1 MGRADRRLTKG
12 RQSAVVVPEHRPA
25 ERLHLVGLAVLCMKI
40 AVVPLVFDPSGDVPF
55 VLPRTL
61 LSHGLTYVLVGV
73 LLALFMARGWSFLV
87 RSWVHLLVLAF
98 FGVSALATVFA
109 LNPVVALFGTHVR
122 MLGLT
127 TIADGVVT
135 YFAVVHL
142 VRGRRELIAL
152 VSSLFGAS
160 LMMLAYEAIQLLG
173 KDPFTWTANTLQRP
187 FSTLGQAT
195 TLGEFLTILS
205 MGGLALGLLTVAMPA
220 WLRAGLVAY
229 SGLLLFAA
237 GLTGTRAAALGVA
250 AAAGTFVI
258 VIWTKH
264 PSRRA
269 RLFALVSGLGGAAV
283 LTILLLATPLG
294 SRLTSIFDAPNITG
308 TQEAVVGQLEP
319 STATRLA
326 IYNIALRMVSERPVL
341 GFGPDNF
348 AVALPA
354 FRPAAAPSD
363 VRQSVV
369 TSTHSWV
376 AAIATSSGVLGLA
389 LFLAI
394 IGGVAVALFRSEYN
408 SLGVAALVMV
418 VAYLAAGAVTINALE
433 TDTLFWLGI
442 AALVGASVPV
452 PAPSG
457 ADATTSARRRRPAA
471 SKSALGPVAP
481 WVLVAVAIAT
491 TTTIFAALDA
501 SRSAKNSVSARSP
514 ATVASAIDLATR
526 ATRLDPNR
534 AEYWEQLA
542 LAFVVAGRWSDASVA
557 FQKGATLAPYDI
569 RYLTD
574 DIQVQFALVNGGDGR
589 ALDRAAQ
596 LADQAVRLDPNN
608 PNGHVNRAV
617 VAFQRRDL
625 AGAVESIDR
634 ALILDPNSINSQLV
648 DVAPRIY
655 VAATQADVAA
665 GRIDDAIVRAQ
676 HGIALLGASTASV
689 PLRLELARALVRG
702 GRAREALDVLDAS
715 LAIMPS
721 DQSLLQLKAEILRT
735 Q

>member
-1 MGRADRRLTKG
+1 MSRATRRLTKG
-12 RQSAVVVPEHRPA
+12 RQSAVVVPARGA
-25 ERLHLVGLAVLCMKI
+25 ASRLQVVGLAVLCMKL
-40 AVVPLVFDPSGDVPF
+40 AVVPLVFDPSADVPF

-73 LLALFMARGWSFLV
+73 LLALFVARGSLFLV
-87 RSWVHLLVLAF
+87 RSWVHVLVLAF

-109 LNPVVALFGTHVR
+109 LNPIVALFGTHVR

-127 TIADGVVT
+127 TVADGVVT

-142 VRGRRELIAL
+142 VRQRRAVVAL
-152 VSSLFGAS
+152 VLCLCGAS
-160 LMMLAYEAIQLLG
+160 LIMLAYEAIQLLG
-173 KDPFTWTANTLQRP
+173 KDPFTWANTSQRP

-205 MGGLALGLLTVAMPA
+205 MGGFALGLLTAVLPA
-220 WLRAGLVAY
+220 RLRAGLIAY
-229 SGLLLFAA
+229 SGLLLLAA

-269 RLFALVSGLGGAAV
+269 RQLGLISGLGAAAL
-283 LTILLLATPLG
+283 LTMLLLATPLG
-294 SRLTSIFDAPNITG
+294 SRLTSIFDSPNITG
-308 TQEAVVGQLEP
+308 TQDAVVGQLEP

-326 IYNIALRMVSERPVL
+326 IYEIALRMVAERPVL
-341 GFGPDNF
+341 GYGPDNF

-354 FRPAAAPSD
+354 LRPEAAPPD

-369 TSTHSWV
+369 TSTHSWI

-389 LFLAI
+389 VFLAI
-394 IGGVAVALFRSEYN
+394 IGSAARVLLRSEYS

-418 VAYLAAGAVTINALE
+418 AAYLAAGAVTINALE
-433 TDTLFWLGI
+433 TDTLFWLGTAGI
-442 AALVGASVPV
+442 VATSVRQPLND
-452 PAPSG
+452 AN
-457 ADATTSARRRRPAA
+457 ATTNARRRRPAA
-471 SKSALGPVAP
+471 SRSPLGAIVPWLMVVA
-481 WVLVAVAIAT
+481 AIAVT
-491 TTTIFAALDA
+491 PTTIAALDA
-501 SRSAKNSVSARSP
+501 SRSAKNSISARAP

-526 ATRLDPNR
+526 ATHLDPNR
-534 AEYWEQLA
+534 AEYWQQLA

-557 FQKGATLAPYDI
+557 FQKGAALAPYDI

-574 DIQVQFALVNGGDGR
+574 DIQVQLVLVNGGDGK

-608 PNGHVNRAV
+608 PYGYVNKAV

-634 ALILDPNSINSQLV
+634 ALVLDPNSINSQLT

-655 VAATQADVAA
+655 LAATQSDVAA
-665 GRIDDAIVRAQ
+665 GRINDAIVAAE
-676 HGIALLGASTASV
+676 HGIAVLGSSAGSV
-689 PLRLELARALVRG
+689 PLRLELARALVRN
-702 GRAREALDVLDAS
+702 GRSQEAVDVINAA
-715 LAIMPS
+715 LALAPA
-721 DQSLLQLKAEILRT
+721 DPSLLQLKQEILRT

>member
-1 MGRADRRLTKG
+1 VAPARGAASRL
-12 RQSAVVVPEHRPA
+12 QI
-25 ERLHLVGLAVLCMKI
+25 VGLVALCIKLG
-40 AVVPLVFDPSGDVPF
+40 AVPLVFDPSADVPF

-61 LSHGLTYVLVGV
+61 LSHGLTYVLVAV
-73 LLALFMARGWSFLV
+73 LLALFVARGSSFLV
-87 RSWVHLLVLAF
+87 LSWVHVPVLAF
-98 FGVSALATVFA
+98 FAVSALATFLA
-109 LNPVVALFGTHVR
+109 LNPIVALFGTHVR

-142 VRGRRELIAL
+142 VRQRRDVVAL
-152 VSSLFGAS
+152 VLCIFGAS
-160 LMMLAYEAIQLLG
+160 LVMLTYEAIQLLG
-173 KDPFTWTANTLQRP
+173 KDPFTWTANTSQRP

-205 MGGLALGLLTVAMPA
+205 MGGLALGLLTVAMPM

-237 GLTGTRAAALGVA
+237 GLTGTRAVALGVA
-250 AAAGTFVI
+250 AAAGTLFI

-269 RLFALVSGLGGAAV
+269 RLLGLISGLGGAAV
-283 LTILLLATPLG
+283 LTIVLLATPLG
-294 SRLTSIFDAPNITG
+294 SRLTSILDTPNVTG
-308 TQEAVVGQLEP
+308 TQDAVVGQLEP

-326 IYNIALRMVSERPVL
+326 IYDIALRMVSERPVL

-354 FRPAAAPSD
+354 FRPAAPPPD

-369 TSTHSWV
+369 TSTHSWI

-389 LFLAI
+389 LFLAVI
-394 IGGVAVALFRSEYN
+394 VGAALVLFRSEYT

-418 VAYLAAGAVTINALE
+418 GAYLAAGAVTVNALE
-433 TDTLFWLGI
+433 TDTLFWLGT
-442 AALVGASVPV
+442 AAIVGASVPR
-452 PAPSG
+452 PAASNI
-457 ADATTSARRRRPAA
+457 DATTSARRRRPAPA
-471 SKSALGPVAP
+471 NSPLGAITLWVL
-481 WVLVAVAIAT
+481 VLVAVAAIS
-491 TTTIFAALDA
+491 TTIAALDA
-501 SRSAKNSVSARSP
+501 SRSAKNSMSVRAP
-514 ATVASAIDLATR
+514 ATAARAIDLATR

-534 AEYWEQLA
+534 AEYWQQLA

-557 FQKGATLAPYDI
+557 LQKGATLAPYDI

-574 DIQVQFALVNGGDGR
+574 DIQVQFALVNGGDGK

-596 LADQAVRLDPNN
+596 LADQAVRVDPNN
-608 PNGHVNRAV
+608 PSGHVNSAV
-617 VAFQRRDL
+617 VAFQRRNL
-625 AGAVESIDR
+625 AGALESIDR
-634 ALILDPNSINSQLV
+634 ALVLDPNSINSQLV

-655 VAATQADVAA
+655 VAATQSDVAA
-665 GRIDDAIVRAQ
+665 GRIDEAIVKAR
-676 HGIALLGASTASV
+676 HGVALLGANAASV
-689 PLRLELARALVRG
+689 PLRLELARTLVRG
-702 GRAREALDVLDAS
+702 GRAREALDALDAA
-715 LAIMPS
+715 LAIVPS